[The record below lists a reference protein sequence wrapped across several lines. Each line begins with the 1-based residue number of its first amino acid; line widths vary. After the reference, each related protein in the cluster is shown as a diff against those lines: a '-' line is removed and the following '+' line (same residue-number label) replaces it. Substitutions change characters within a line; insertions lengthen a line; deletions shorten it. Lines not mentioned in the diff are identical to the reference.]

1 VGIQPLTGLGQAV
14 GSAHPLNRDSGQP
27 QRDSSRVEDAERVV
41 LQRRIADRDED
52 DGAVVFDGEVARA
65 GKLGGPVFADGD
77 VRWTAE

>member
-1 VGIQPLTGLGQAV
+1 MAGLGQAV
-14 GSAHPLNRDSGQP
+14 GSEHPLNRDSGQP